1 MFQKMDFTEKLI
13 FKLLQREADMGL
25 TKFELQPILNVELKK
40 LSWDKVTADQLKKR
54 LQRMIGDKWIKKVT
68 NGQQPSR
75 KEVYLLFTIEPNI
88 EITGGAMG
96 SANMAQFELINNLMD
111 RVFDHICRQTSYGA

>member
-1 MFQKMDFTEKLI
+1 
-13 FKLLQREADMGL
+13 MGL

-54 LQRMIGDKWIKKVT
+54 LQRMIGDKWIKKVM